1 MQNEPSENTV
11 KMKITTRLET
21 HKIILILLFGVILKL
36 CHLFTV
42 SNGQQIE
49 KNKFIFDEKPI
60 LGENVKY
67 YTKEELLPGY
77 RKPAKVKKIPGEGG
91 KPVIASKEGIVLK
104 LFLFLRFFIF
114 FLTIFIF

>member
-1 MQNEPSENTV
+1 
-11 KMKITTRLET
+11 MKITRRLKI
-21 HKIILILLFGVILKL
+21 HKIILFLLFVVILKL

-42 SNGQQIE
+42 RNGQKIE
-49 KNKFIFDEKPI
+49 TNKFIFDEKPI
-60 LGENVKY
+60 LGENVEY

-77 RKPAKVKKIPGEGG
+77 RKPAKAKKFPGEGG